1 MKEKVEIEYRHIE
14 ENEKWNNL
22 IEKVINECYDIEDMN
37 DYNLYISVIL
47 TTPQEIHELNSKY
60 RDVDKETDVLSFP
73 MFEKTEIK
81 DLVSLTN
88 PEPLG
93 DIVISIDRVRE
104 QAEEYGHSFER
115 ELSYMLVHGFYHL
128 MGEDHID
135 EEDKI
140 IMRAKEEKVLS
151 RLGITRDR

>member
-1 MKEKVEIEYRHIE
+1 MKNFVEIEY
-14 ENEKWNNL
+14 NQ
-22 IEKVINECYDIEDMN
+22 IEKNEEWEKLINKVIGECFEVEKMR

-47 TTPQEIHELNSKY
+47 TTPQIIHNLNLKY

-73 MFEKTEIK
+73 MFEKNEIK
-81 DLVSLTN
+81 ELISLEY

-135 EEDKI
+135 EEDKVV
-140 IMRAKEEKVLS
+140 MRTKEEKVLS
-151 RLGITRDR
+151 KLGITRE

>member
-14 ENEKWNNL
+14 ENEKWDDL
-22 IEKVINECYDIEDMN
+22 IKKVISECYDVEDMN
-37 DYNLYISVIL
+37 DCNLYISVIL

-73 MFEKTEIK
+73 MFEKSEIK
-81 DLVSLTN
+81 DLVSLAN

-93 DIVISIDRVRE
+93 DIVISIDRVKE

-140 IMRAKEEKVLS
+140 IMRAKEEKVLT
-151 RLGITRDR
+151 RLGITRD

>member
-1 MKEKVEIEYRHIE
+1 MMKKYVEIEY
-14 ENEKWNNL
+14 NEVEKNMEWEKL
-22 IEKVINECYDIEDMN
+22 INKVIDECFEVEGMKN
-37 DYNLYISVIL
+37 CNLYISVIL
-47 TTPQEIHELNSKY
+47 TTPQDIHDLNIRY

-73 MFEKTEIK
+73 MFEKNEIK
-81 DLVSLTN
+81 EIISLEH

-93 DIVISIDRVRE
+93 DIVISIDRVKQ

-140 IMRAKEEKVLS
+140 IMRSKEEKVLS
-151 RLGITRDR
+151 KLGITRD